1 MKILFLSN
9 INFDNKRGVFN
20 AVINRIK
27 YIKNDLEDYNFI
39 NIIGRNVSYL
49 ELFTK
54 KHNKKILN
62 NIVVNELK
70 NKVFFHRRVL
80 KKININYFI
89 RNNIKFIK
97 KNIKYKNYD
106 LIHAHWAYPI
116 GYIAYKIKEK
126 ENIPYV
132 LTVHGS
138 DIHTN
143 PKISKKIK
151 KYTLIAL
158 ENAEQVEFVSQNLL
172 DYAIKE
178 LGYSGENACVIAN
191 GIEEKYI
198 CDYKLLNK
206 KKNKVGYIGNLIE
219 IKGADRIPEIF
230 TKIHLK
236 NKKVDFIVVGD
247 GVLKK
252 QLCEKCNNNG
262 IKVKFTGGISQN
274 EVLKILKDID
284 VLIIPSRNEGW
295 PCIILEANACGT
307 YIVATDVGGNRE
319 AIDNYGSVVKVD
331 SNLLE
336 NMADEVVKVLDFN
349 INYKDI
355 IERSRN
361 FTWDKIKD
369 QELDLYKKILR
380 R

>member
-1 MKILFLSN
+1 M
-9 INFDNKRGVFN
+9 
-20 AVINRIK
+20 
-27 YIKNDLEDYNFI
+27 
-39 NIIGRNVSYL
+39 
-49 ELFTK
+49 
-54 KHNKKILN
+54 
-62 NIVVNELK
+62 
-70 NKVFFHRRVL
+70 
-80 KKININYFI
+80 
-89 RNNIKFIK
+89 
-97 KNIKYKNYD
+97 
-106 LIHAHWAYPI
+106 
-116 GYIAYKIKEK
+116 
-126 ENIPYV
+126 
-132 LTVHGS
+132 
-138 DIHTN
+138 
-143 PKISKKIK
+143 
-151 KYTLIAL
+151 
-158 ENAEQVEFVSQNLL
+158 
-172 DYAIKE
+172 
-178 LGYSGENACVIAN
+178 
-191 GIEEKYI
+191 
-198 CDYKLLNK
+198 
-206 KKNKVGYIGNLIE
+206 
-219 IKGADRIPEIF
+219 
-230 TKIHLK
+230 
-236 NKKVDFIVVGD
+236 
-247 GVLKK
+247 LKK

-319 AIDNYGSVVKVD
+319 AIDNYGSIVKVD